1 MKRSGEHGQERQVE
15 RGREHGQERQVERGG
30 EHGQERQLERGGERG
45 RERQLE
51 QGGKGGTRRGWWPL
65 AVIASAHLM
74 AVLDTTVMFVALPSV
89 QQGLGLTVAGRQW
102 VVTSYTLALAGLLLL
117 GGRLADR
124 FGARNTL
131 LIGVIGFACA
141 SAVGGASVDGVMLI
155 AARAVQ
161 GAFGAV
167 LVSSTKSLLVNVYTD
182 GAERARAIGIFT
194 ATLTAGLALG
204 LVLGGVLTSELNW
217 RWCLY
222 VNIPLSLAAILGAPR
237 VLPALPGRREIR
249 IDVAS
254 AVLASAGMVALI
266 YGLGEASA
274 LGWGSG
280 QVTGSLIAAAV
291 LLGSFVARQV
301 GRPDRLLPLRVV
313 LDRNRGWGMIAL
325 IVNALS
331 TFGMMLILTYQLQS
345 VMRYSALATGL
356 AIVPFAVATG
366 LGAVF
371 LAPRLMAR
379 VPPRWL
385 VSASIVIEA
394 AGLVPLIWLT
404 PGTGYLPLILA
415 ATLIEGLGT
424 GIAGPTALDH
434 RAARGAAVGHRGGRR
449 GHQRGRP
456 VRLVG
461 RGRAAEHHR
470 GRRNQRLP
478 GGARRGWHRHR
489 GRARVRGSHGLGRGP
504 ARPGR
509 ATGGR
514 VHHRRGAGPQRYLR
528 WRRDAT

>member
-1 MKRSGEHGQERQVE
+1 MERDGER
-15 RGREHGQERQVERGG
+15 RPNWGREGGGEGVGRDRGG
-30 EHGQERQLERGGERG
+30 KPARYRGARPGGEGGGRDRRTREPGGER
-45 RERQLE
+45 
-51 QGGKGGTRRGWWPL
+51 GTRRGWWPL

-89 QQGLGLTVAGRQW
+89 QRGLGLTVAGRQW

-131 LIGVIGFACA
+131 LIGVVGFAVA
-141 SAVGGASVDGVMLI
+141 SAVGGATVDGAMLI
-155 AARAVQ
+155 TARAVQ

-167 LVSSTKSLLVNVYTD
+167 LVSSTKSLLVNVYSD
-182 GAERARAIGIFT
+182 GQERARAIGIFT
-194 ATLTAGLALG
+194 ATLTAGLAVG
-204 LVLGGVLTSELNW
+204 LVLGGVLTSTLNW

-222 VNIPLSLAAILGAPR
+222 VNIPLSLVAIGGAPR

-280 QVTGSLIAAAV
+280 RVSGSLIAAAV
-291 LLGSFVARQV
+291 LLAGFVARQV

-331 TFGMMLILTYQLQS
+331 TFGMLLILTYQLQS

-356 AIVPFAVATG
+356 ALVPFAAAAG
-366 LGAVF
+366 LGSAV
-371 LAPRLMAR
+371 LAPWLMAR
-379 VPPRWL
+379 VAPRWL
-385 VSASIVIEA
+385 VSGSIVIEA

-404 PGTGYLPLILA
+404 PASRYLPLILA
-415 ATLIEGLGT
+415 ATLVEGLGT
-424 GIAGPTALDH
+424 GIAGPTTLNLALRGVLPSDT
-434 RAARGAAVGHRGGRR
+434 GAAGAATSAAGQFGSSVGAALLNTIAATATSGYLAAHAAAG
-449 GHQRGRP
+449 P
-456 VRLVG
+456 VTAVVHGFAVAMAWGAGLLIL
-461 RGRAAEHHR
+461 AA
-470 GRRNQRLP
+470 LP
-478 GGARRGWHRHR
+478 A
-489 GRARVRGSHGLGRGP
+489 ALFITAAAP
-504 ARPGR
+504 AR
-509 ATGGR
+509 
-514 VHHRRGAGPQRYLR
+514 RRGA
-528 WRRDAT
+528 T

>member
-1 MKRSGEHGQERQVE
+1 
-15 RGREHGQERQVERGG
+15 
-30 EHGQERQLERGGERG
+30 
-45 RERQLE
+45 
-51 QGGKGGTRRGWWPL
+51 
-65 AVIASAHLM
+65 M

-89 QQGLGLTVAGRQW
+89 QRGLGLTVAGRQW

-131 LIGVIGFACA
+131 LIGVVGFAAA
-141 SAVGGASVDGVMLI
+141 SAAGAAVDGAMLI
-155 AARAVQ
+155 TARAVQ

-167 LVSSTKSLLVNVYTD
+167 LVSSTKSLLVNVYT
-182 GAERARAIGIFT
+182 GQERARAIGIFT
-194 ATLTAGLALG
+194 ATLTAGLAVG
-204 LVLGGVLTSELNW
+204 LVLGGVLTSALNW

-222 VNIPLSLAAILGAPR
+222 VNIPLSLVAILGAPR

-291 LLGSFVARQV
+291 LLGGFAARQV

-356 AIVPFAVATG
+356 ALVPFAVAAG
-366 LGAVF
+366 LGSAV
-371 LAPRLMAR
+371 LAPWLMAR

-385 VSASIVIEA
+385 VSASVVIEA

-404 PGTGYLPLILA
+404 PGP
-415 ATLIEGLGT
+415 ATC
-424 GIAGPTALDH
+424 
-434 RAARGAAVGHRGGRR
+434 R
-449 GHQRGRP
+449 
-456 VRLVG
+456 
-461 RGRAAEHHR
+461 
-470 GRRNQRLP
+470 
-478 GGARRGWHRHR
+478 
-489 GRARVRGSHGLGRGP
+489 
-504 ARPGR
+504 
-509 ATGGR
+509 
-514 VHHRRGAGPQRYLR
+514 
-528 WRRDAT
+528 